1 MSWLQGRRREPAA
14 LQGVG
19 RFIDGLTDPD
29 PRVRTR
35 SLRRCGR
42 ARVEAV
48 VPLLRDRLLDP
59 DCGVRGAAAGALG
72 RIGGVRSAD
81 ALMRSLRTR
90 RLPSGRLCRELAR
103 CAPDFYLEMAVAQ
116 PENRRVRAALALAIG
131 LRGPSPMVG
140 TALGGLLDGDEAE
153 RAAAYHALGAL
164 GRTGAIPL
172 RGRAL
177 SDQRPK

>member
-72 RIGGVRSAD
+72 R
-81 ALMRSLRTR
+81 
-90 RLPSGRLCRELAR
+90 
-103 CAPDFYLEMAVAQ
+103 
-116 PENRRVRAALALAIG
+116 
-131 LRGPSPMVG
+131 
-140 TALGGLLDGDEAE
+140 TA
-153 RAAAYHALGAL
+153 
-164 GRTGAIPL
+164 AIPL
-172 RGRAL
+172 LVRAL
-177 SDQRPK
+177 SDQRPKIRQAAGRALVRLGERAAVEEAMGDVFRKRPAAPRGRRRGLFGWRWGR